1 MTSTR
6 LMPERNERHAVGD
19 ADELLA
25 WMGAVEV
32 PPEMVHVTHGEP
44 AAADALRARVK
55 HGLRWNARVL
65 EPMDSVPLRA
75 SETAGPSAFVTR
87 STTGTLEA

>member
-1 MTSTR
+1 LSA
-6 LMPERNERHAVGD
+6 HAD

-25 WMGAVEV
+25 WMGAVDV
-32 PPEMVHVTHGEP
+32 PPEMVYVTHGEP
-44 AAADALRARVK
+44 AASDALRARIK
-55 HGLRWNARVL
+55 RELRWHARVP
-65 EPMDSVPLRA
+65 EHMESVPLRA